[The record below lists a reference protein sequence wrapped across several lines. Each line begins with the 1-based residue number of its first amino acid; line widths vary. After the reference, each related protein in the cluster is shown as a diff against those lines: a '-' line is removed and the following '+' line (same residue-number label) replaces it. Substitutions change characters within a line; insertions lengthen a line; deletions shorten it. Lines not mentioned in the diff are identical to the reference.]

1 MKYNKNV
8 LLFFRFLKNNDC
20 FKQYFAN
27 LKKLKPQYFDK
38 YGHLNNDFIHNCI
51 RNRSWIIMSSFSW
64 CMSNES
70 HEFWRGLHEQYKNF
84 YKNNIK
90 FLK

>member
-1 MKYNKNV
+1 MKHNKNV
-8 LLFFRFLKNNDC
+8 LLLFRFLKNNDC

-38 YGHLNNDFIHNCI
+38 YGHLNNDFINICLNH
-51 RNRSWIIMSSFSW
+51 RSWIIASSFSW
-64 CMSNES
+64 GMSNES
-70 HEFWRGLHEQYKNF
+70 REFWAGLDKQYKIF